1 MYPAPFPFRY
11 HLRLNSFSQDDSVTK
26 AQDEL
31 TDKVSYRDSRR
42 AAFRVLQPGKTHVLR
57 RFLSFVLVAAIAFFV
72 WNTLTESFPPEQ
84 RAVLFLFLLA
94 VGLWVTEAVPA
105 FAVGLLIMGYLVF
118 ALGSPVLLEEPWDVR
133 PYLNTWSSPVI
144 WLMLGGF
151 FLAEGLSRTGLDRK
165 LFTLAIRP
173 AGTRPRR
180 ILLAVM
186 LTSAVSSMFISNTST
201 TVLMIGAVLPL
212 VHQLGRKEPFSK
224 ALMVAIP
231 LAASVGGMGTIIGS
245 APNAIAVG
253 AAAEAGADIDFIEW
267 MLLGVPVALTLVIAA
282 WYFLLRRYPAT
293 LTEIKLDLDLL
304 EEPELPGTRDRVIVS
319 GLAIVTVLMWM
330 TTPLHGIHVAAI
342 SLIPIVG
349 LTMTQVLGAAQ
360 VRGLPW
366 DTLMLVAGG
375 LSLGSAVVDT
385 GLAERM
391 ASGLGFLTGLNAD
404 VLIFAVMALLTVLL
418 SNVMSNTATV
428 SLVLPIA
435 VALVPGRELEMCL
448 ILGLSASC
456 ALMLPVST
464 PPNAVAFATG
474 EIETRDLRPGGM
486 LIGLLGPVLIIA
498 WVLVIAH
505 WVG

>member
-1 MYPAPFPFRY
+1 M
-11 HLRLNSFSQDDSVTK
+11 NK

-42 AAFRVLQPGKTHVLR
+42 AAFRILQPGKTHALR
-57 RFLSFVLVAAIAFFV
+57 RFLSFLLVAAIALLV
-72 WNTLTESFPPEQ
+72 WNQLTGSFPPEQ

-118 ALGSPVLLEEPWDVR
+118 ALGTPVLVDEPMEVR
-133 PYLNTWSSPVI
+133 HYLNTWSSPVV

-151 FLAEGLSRTGLDRK
+151 FLAEGLSRTGLDRM
-165 LFTLAIRP
+165 LFNLAIKPAGIRP
-173 AGTRPRR
+173 ARV
-180 ILLAVM
+180 LLAVM
-186 LTSAVSSMFISNTST
+186 LTSAIASMFISNTST
-201 TVLMIGAVLPL
+201 TVLMIGAMLPL

-224 ALMVAIP
+224 ALMIGIP

-245 APNAIAVG
+245 APNAIAAG
-253 AAAEAGADIDFIEW
+253 AAAEAGASIDFIEW

-282 WYFLLRRYPAT
+282 WYFLLKLYPAG
-293 LTEIKLDLDLL
+293 LSEVKLDLDLL
-304 EEPELPGTRDRVIVS
+304 EEPELPGRRERWIVA
-319 GLAIVTVLMWM
+319 GITLVTVLMWM

-349 LTMTQVLGAAQ
+349 MTMTQVLGAAQ

-375 LSLGSAVVDT
+375 LSLGAAVVDT

-391 ASGLGFLTGLNAD
+391 ASGLSLLTGLGID
-404 VLIFAVMALLTVLL
+404 VVVFAAMALITVLL
-418 SNVMSNTATV
+418 SNIMSNTATV

-435 VALVPGRELEMCL
+435 VALMPGRELEMCL
-448 ILGLSASC
+448 ILGLCASC

-474 EIETRDLRPGGM
+474 EIETRDLRPGGL

-498 WVLVIAH
+498 WVLLIAH
-505 WVG
+505 WIA